1 MGNEG
6 KKRTSLLKDFATEL
20 YPGRGWGLLPP
31 DEAEPRHRRA
41 FTADTVKLEEKTKPL
56 V

>member
-6 KKRTSLLKDFATEL
+6 EKHTSLLKDFATEL
-20 YPGRGWGLLPP
+20 YPGRDWGLLPP

-41 FTADTVKLEEKTKPL
+41 FTADMVKTKEKTKPL